1 MRSAST
7 RPGPPPRSSSS
18 RPWPA
23 AEQQRRI
30 RGGDVLLLDE
40 SYNASAVS
48 VRAAL
53 DVLRLMPGR
62 RHIAVLGDMLEL
74 GALCRSRACR
84 VGAGGDAVGRSA
96 LCVRPAHPV
105 AVRPGAASASRRHA
119 ADAEALA
126 PVVAAAVRPG
136 DAVLVKGSLGS
147 RMRAVVRA
155 LEDAGTS
162 ARRPCLVLFNIARGF
177 AEQYALVEPVPLH
190 HLPLGRRLPD
200 RIVPQLRA
208 RPGGDPLAALGAAR
222 RAADPARR
230 AGAAHPGKEG
240 HADHG
245 RRADPGV
252 ADRSRPCY
260 GPTCA
265 TATCGRCCC

>member
-1 MRSAST
+1 MCCWRTHPARYLTFGAADAAVQSVHTVFDAEGST
-7 RPGPPPRSSSS
+7 VEARVAGAPVRFRLAAPGAHMVANAL
-18 RPWPA
+18 A
-23 AEQQRRI
+23 ALAAAHALGLDPVRAAAALEQFAPMAGRGQQRRI

-74 GALCRSRACR
+74 GAFAEAEHAGLAPAVTRSADLLYACGPLTRSLFDRVPQALRAC
-84 VGAGGDAVGRSA
+84 
-96 LCVRPAHPV
+96 
-105 AVRPGAASASRRHA
+105 HA

-162 ARRPCLVLFNIARGF
+162 A
-177 AEQYALVEPVPLH
+177 
-190 HLPLGRRLPD
+190 
-200 RIVPQLRA
+200 
-208 RPGGDPLAALGAAR
+208 PGG
-222 RAADPARR
+222 
-230 AGAAHPGKEG
+230 
-240 HADHG
+240 HA
-245 RRADPGV
+245 
-252 ADRSRPCY
+252 
-260 GPTCA
+260 
-265 TATCGRCCC
+265 